1 MASQL
6 VLVAKNPPASAGD
19 VRNMGSIPGSGRS
32 PEGGYG
38 NLVQY
43 SCLENPMDRG
53 AWWAAVHRI
62 ASSWTLLK
70 WLSMHTYV
78 HIYRHILFCILSHYG
93 LSKDTEYKSKILF
106 ETHLFSYYIINIFSC
121 QEYSF
126 ITWFY
131 WHFFVL
137 KFVSSTVFRF
147 SFIKT
152 DILVHFLAAVKLRGK
167 RRGSSYSPCPQCA
180 QPCPSPTSLL
190 VLYIQREWA
199 TV

>member
-19 VRNMGSIPGSGRS
+19 VRDMGSIPGSGRS

-121 QEYSF
+121 HRIF
-126 ITWFY
+126 FY
-131 WHFFVL
+131 YMILLAFF
-137 KFVSSTVFRF
+137 
-147 SFIKT
+147 
-152 DILVHFLAAVKLRGK
+152 
-167 RRGSSYSPCPQCA
+167 CPKICFFYCFQFFF
-180 QPCPSPTSLL
+180 
-190 VLYIQREWA
+190 Y
-199 TV
+199 